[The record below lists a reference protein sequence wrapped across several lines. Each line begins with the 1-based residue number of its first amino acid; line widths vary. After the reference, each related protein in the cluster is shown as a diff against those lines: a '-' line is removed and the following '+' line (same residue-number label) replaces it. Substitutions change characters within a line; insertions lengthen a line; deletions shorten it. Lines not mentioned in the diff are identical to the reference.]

1 MLCNVWSLRFN
12 DVQWGSWR
20 ELWSSWSLH
29 VQSYFDLAKRHHLI
43 QLCCFYCFSCGF
55 PGHFWNGFPCFA
67 MCCKRKQSLPG
78 PIAAHTEVALHNY
91 FRFRGC
97 IGIAWPK
104 RPWCPKGQRSKFVVG
119 LLYCH
124 VLSCIVHRRFLA
136 DLSTLCF
143 YLWHPTYFCEGN
155 PPSSNSEVLS
165 TFGDAM
171 SPGVG
176 ADALGETMRNWTY
189 WHIYTSYWHS
199 CNTYL

>member
-1 MLCNVWSLRFN
+1 MFEV
-12 DVQWGSWR
+12 WGSMTFNEVHDVSCEVHEVSTFR
-20 ELWSSWSLH
+20 VISILPNGIN
-29 VQSYFDLAKRHHLI
+29 LI

>member
-12 DVQWGSWR
+12 DVQWGSWS

-29 VQSYFDLAKRHHLI
+29 VQSYFDLAKRH
-43 QLCCFYCFSCGF
+43 QLDSIVLLLLLFLWLSGPLLEWISVFCNVLQKETIFARPHSCT
-55 PGHFWNGFPCFA
+55 
-67 MCCKRKQSLPG
+67 
-78 PIAAHTEVALHNY
+78 HTEVY
-91 FRFRGC
+91 TTIFRFRGC

-143 YLWHPTYFCEGN
+143 YLWHPTYFCDLLWRK
-155 PPSSNSEVLS
+155 PTV
-165 TFGDAM
+165 F
-171 SPGVG
+171 
-176 ADALGETMRNWTY
+176 
-189 WHIYTSYWHS
+189 
-199 CNTYL
+199 